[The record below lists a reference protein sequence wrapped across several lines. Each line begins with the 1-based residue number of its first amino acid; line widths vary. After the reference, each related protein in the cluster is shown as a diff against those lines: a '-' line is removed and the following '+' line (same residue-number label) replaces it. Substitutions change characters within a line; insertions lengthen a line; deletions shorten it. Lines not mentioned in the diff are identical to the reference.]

1 MIEDKER
8 AKRLNEVYRYL
19 YANKGVVSQTLFAS
33 QSGVQR
39 SALSAA
45 MNGNKLYLTK
55 NLFMKICAAFP
66 GVFNLDY
73 LLTGEG
79 TLLAEQKD
87 DPAIPSKMQD
97 MIDQYKQE
105 IKRLTDSIEPY
116 KQEIQRLNNMVDNQR
131 EIIEDLKMLV
141 NNFKNQYRYI
151 QPDDDN
157 PFVSD
162 NTPVNV
168 FDKKN
173 SIK

>member
-1 MIEDKER
+1 MKIRQKT
-8 AKRLNEVYRYL
+8 LTEVYDYVRKHL
-19 YANKGVVSQTLFAS
+19 GIHTQVEFAEAVNYS
-33 QSGVQR
+33 RPVIS
-39 SALSAA
+39 SAL
-45 MNGNKLYLTK
+45 NGNELYLTDS
-55 NLFMKICAAFP
+55 LFKSICAAFP
-66 GVFNLDY
+66 DTFNLNY

-79 TLLAEQKD
+79 TLLVEQKD

-116 KQEIQRLNNMVDNQR
+116 KQEIQRLNNTVDNQR

>member
-19 YANKGVVSQTLFAS
+19 YAKKGVVSQTLFAS
-33 QSGVQR
+33 QIGVQR

-66 GVFNLDY
+66 GTFNLDY

-79 TLLAEQKD
+79 SLLVEDGSAKV
-87 DPAIPSKMQD
+87 QD
-97 MIDQYKQE
+97 
-105 IKRLTDSIEPY
+105 TDSGELEAL
-116 KQEIQRLNNMVDNQR
+116 KNRVKLLEEQVARQRQ
-131 EIIEDLKMLV
+131 IIDHYETFVELALSE
-141 NNFKNQYRYI
+141 NRQLQQTI
-151 QPDDDN
+151 DN

-162 NTPVNV
+162 KTPASAY
-168 FDKKN
+168 DPPTKK
-173 SIK
+173 

>member
-1 MIEDKER
+1 MAETIGVTLP
-8 AKRLNEVYRYL
+8 AL
-19 YANKGVVSQTLFAS
+19 Y
-33 QSGVQR
+33 
-39 SALSAA
+39 SAFGGSDP
-45 MNGNKLYLTK
+45 YLTD
-55 NLFMKICAAFP
+55 NLFKKICYAFP

-97 MIDQYKQE
+97 MIEQYKRE

-116 KQEIQRLNNMVDNQR
+116 KQEIQRLNDTIENQR
-131 EIIEDLKMLV
+131 EIIGDLKVLV
-141 NNFKNQYRYI
+141 NHFKSQYHYI

-168 FDKKN
+168 FDKK
-173 SIK
+173 K

>member
-1 MIEDKER
+1 MSDRKD
-8 AKRLNEVYRYL
+8 RLLEVYEHLRKNMGVHTKKDMAETIGVTLPAL
-19 YANKGVVSQTLFAS
+19 Y
-33 QSGVQR
+33 
-39 SALSAA
+39 SAFGGSDP
-45 MNGNKLYLTK
+45 YLTD
-55 NLFMKICAAFP
+55 NLFKKICYAFP

-79 TLLAEQKD
+79 TLLVEQKD

-116 KQEIQRLNNMVDNQR
+116 KQEIQRLNNTVDNQR

-168 FDKKN
+168 FDKK
-173 SIK
+173 K

>member
-33 QSGVQR
+33 QIGVQR

-79 TLLAEQKD
+79 SLLVDEGSAKV
-87 DPAIPSKMQD
+87 QD
-97 MIDQYKQE
+97 
-105 IKRLTDSIEPY
+105 TDSGELEAL
-116 KQEIQRLNNMVDNQR
+116 KNRVKLLEEQVARQRQIIDHYESFVELLTR
-131 EIIEDLKMLV
+131 ENRQLEQTI
-141 NNFKNQYRYI
+141 
-151 QPDDDN
+151 DN

-162 NTPVNV
+162 KTPASAY
-168 FDKKN
+168 DPPSKK
-173 SIK
+173 

>member
-8 AKRLNEVYRYL
+8 SKRLNEVYRYL

-33 QSGVQR
+33 QIGVQR

-79 TLLAEQKD
+79 SLLVEEGSAKV
-87 DPAIPSKMQD
+87 QD
-97 MIDQYKQE
+97 
-105 IKRLTDSIEPY
+105 TDSGELEAL
-116 KQEIQRLNNMVDNQR
+116 KNRVKLLEEQVARQRQ
-131 EIIEDLKMLV
+131 IIDHYETFVELALSE
-141 NNFKNQYRYI
+141 NRQLEQTI
-151 QPDDDN
+151 DN

-162 NTPVNV
+162 KTPASAY
-168 FDKKN
+168 DPPSKK
-173 SIK
+173 

>member
-1 MIEDKER
+1 MDRKNRLKEAYKYLQSIGKIHTQKGFADALGKAEGTISR
-8 AKRLNEVYRYL
+8 AFNGDEK
-19 YANKGVVSQTLFAS
+19 
-33 QSGVQR
+33 
-39 SALSAA
+39 AL
-45 MNGNKLYLTK
+45 TD
-55 NLFMKICAAFP
+55 NLFVQITLSFP
-66 GVFNLDY
+66 GLFNLDY

-79 TLLAEQKD
+79 SLLVEQKD

-116 KQEIQRLNNMVDNQR
+116 KQEIQRLNNTVDNQR

>member
-1 MIEDKER
+1 MNGKEDSKTKIIGTALKEWIEKSPYSKADVARMLGVSPQYINGLCQGKPIG
-8 AKRLNEVYRYL
+8 KVM
-19 YANKGVVSQTLFAS
+19 ANKIA
-33 QSGVQR
+33 
-39 SALSAA
+39 
-45 MNGNKLYLTK
+45 
-55 NLFMKICAAFP
+55 NLFGLSEYF
-66 GVFNLDY
+66 

-79 TLLAEQKD
+79 SLLVEQKD

-116 KQEIQRLNNMVDNQR
+116 KQEIQRLNNTVDNQR

>member
-1 MIEDKER
+1 MDRKNRLKEAYKYLQSIGKIHTQKGFADALGKAEGTISR
-8 AKRLNEVYRYL
+8 AFNGDEK
-19 YANKGVVSQTLFAS
+19 
-33 QSGVQR
+33 
-39 SALSAA
+39 AL
-45 MNGNKLYLTK
+45 TD
-55 NLFMKICAAFP
+55 NLFVQITLAFP
-66 GVFNLDY
+66 GLFNLDY

-105 IKRLTDSIEPY
+105 I
-116 KQEIQRLNNMVDNQR
+116 QRLNNTVDNQR